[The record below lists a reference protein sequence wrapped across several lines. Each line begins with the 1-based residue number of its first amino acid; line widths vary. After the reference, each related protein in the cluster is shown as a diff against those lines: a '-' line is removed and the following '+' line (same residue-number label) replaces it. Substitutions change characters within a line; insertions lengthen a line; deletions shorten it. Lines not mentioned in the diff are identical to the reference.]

1 MEHLSI
7 VEENI
12 LQFLRGSFRVKP
24 AELKSE
30 FIKLLARLKEQEN
43 NPHETRAF
51 SYLDIISWLES
62 KISGVPVGEVIRA
75 KYLKRMEEKR
85 EPETKRHL

>member
-1 MEHLSI
+1 MSL

-12 LQFLRGSFRVKP
+12 LQFLRGSFRVQP
-24 AELKSE
+24 SELKGE
-30 FIKLLARLKEQEN
+30 FIKLLSRLKDLEN

-75 KYLKRMEEKR
+75 KYLQRMEEKR
-85 EPETKRHL
+85 EPEAKRHA